1 MIVMKELMEKIRVY
15 NQTLSQLTGLEKAFV
30 KLTEQNDYIWGFH
43 FQNVMIP
50 DTLEQL
56 LRQQKNFCGLLPG
69 TYEKLCEY
77 LKYIQEFTC
86 NTEIVRMD
94 VRSSK
99 LSNYQNRVFQSIG
112 AFYIFYGAGL
122 SMRSLIY
129 GEYEERFQYLNF
141 APVIAI
147 ELLQKNEEVIGY
159 CREILLS
166 ENNTGFLTRNVII
179 AIEQSK
185 NQELQNL
192 MTNLLVAAKLQEGL
206 RQSILETSDEYQ
218 FEYFCRIL
226 DVIGEENLLRYSSV
240 QRSVLTWVGIG
251 YEQVERRLIQSIFE
265 TIHLFFHDENARR
278 EALLEKNPLK
288 IYLALYCLGAR
299 SLEKAIEEAVSL
311 LEQKESQILAAV
323 LIYLK
328 MTRNFPIMEYQDL
341 LETYRENE
349 WITALYLSELNQSQV
364 EEMLL
369 SKEEC
374 IGLFDRIFPFVS
386 KMKSRQVYSS
396 KGFEWFSII
405 LHKETLIYFLSQLLI
420 KTPERERIE
429 RLLPYLS
436 FLWKK
441 AQEEFLIHCFPKVS
455 LSAKKEFL
463 IREIISQQQFLCEFS
478 MKQLAEL
485 ELTEKDILALEGRL
499 KTKKAYARAAIVQVL
514 AKQSEVCIKGSFER
528 LSSSQEKLIRESAFE
543 LQRLAPNCFDE
554 KETQKPE
561 ILGKEQGYGL
571 YQRGQKIELPMRSFL
586 KIQKKGFFKKKEVVD
601 LQFLKGWKKE
611 QVISYLT
618 QWDERIEVH
627 RKDSYRRFGEECLV
641 GDRTFYPLDYRKRSL
656 DALPLGEVWRKYFE
670 KDHLSDQIIFQ
681 LYFIINSLGYL
692 YQNIF
697 SPEISLVYI
706 TAEDT
711 KQWKYYNHISRI
723 ITYYFYECD
732 QGSRFIESAA
742 GVLEL
747 FLKYAQAKTYRTV
760 TCQGQEIIH
769 SIAELT
775 PFLVMMGELHLEE
788 VDDETF
794 REYFP
799 LVYHCYLRF
808 HLDCEPIVKN
818 KLNLQPI
825 VVARACSLGILPK
838 SILMEMLLDKHSEE
852 MAVSNYYFRDDMLI
866 EAFRAAYFENKGV
879 YGKPHFE
886 LPKENREACQYLRET
901 LDEISDALI
910 RMETGRLNDVTC
922 NTKIVTNLLVI
933 RGVKYLLIALKMLE
947 GEDIKRTSFTYDRQ
961 EVFANII
968 RHCYPLP
975 SDSADALQ
983 LAEISEKRLV
993 EVAMMAPQWIQFVS
1007 EVLKWDGFSEA
1018 CFYFIAHMKQSD
1030 PEQKK
1035 AMIAHY
1041 TELDPID
1048 LNDGAFDIE
1057 WCRSIC
1063 QKLGEKRIQV
1073 LYNASKLLCEN
1084 SFHIRARKYMDAC
1097 TGKIKKEE
1105 FWRQAI
1111 EKRNKDALNAYC
1123 IAPLEN
1129 EKDLLERYLYV
1140 QQFLKESKT
1149 FGAQRQASEKRC
1161 CEIAMMNLARNAKFN
1176 SVDRLIWNME
1186 SKIVDTYRDV
1196 LSPKMIEDVEIWIE
1210 VDELG
1215 RNDIRVRKG
1224 GKKLKSIPARLKNN
1238 EDVKRIKEVNQLFH
1252 QQYQRTREMLERAMV
1267 ERTEYD
1273 CSEIEAMANHIIVGP
1288 LIRHLVM
1295 ISRDVVGFY
1304 DHDSLVF
1311 GEKREAYG
1319 GKIRIAHAFDLY
1331 QKHVWQEFQQ
1341 YLYVNQIVQP
1351 FKQVFREL
1359 YLKLEEELEHTYTK
1373 RYTGYQIQ
1381 TSQAAAVLKKHGW
1394 NVSYEYGLEKV
1405 CHKEDTVVHLAADAD
1420 WFSPSDIEAPSIDY
1434 VEFSHRTLN
1443 EPLTIA
1449 EVDDVLFSEMM
1460 RDVDLAVSLAFIGGV
1475 DPITSTSTF
1484 ELRKSI
1490 ITCTCQLMKLSN
1502 VQIDG
1507 HFAHITGKY
1516 NEYSV
1521 HLGSGVVH
1529 QKAAGMIHIV
1539 PVWSGNRGKV
1549 YLPFLDEDPLTAQ
1562 IVSKIVMLSEDAKIK
1577 DPEILGQIYKQ
1588 NSKDDKII

>member
-1 MIVMKELMEKIRVY
+1 MQELMKKIRVY
-15 NQTLSQLTGLEKAFV
+15 NQTLLQLTGLEKKFV
-30 KLTEQNDYIWGFH
+30 KLTEQKDYIFGFH

-56 LRQQKNFCGLLPG
+56 FRQQKDFCGLLPEIH
-69 TYEKLCEY
+69 EKLCEY
-77 LKYIQEFTC
+77 LKHIQEFTC
-86 NTEIVRMD
+86 NTELVRMD
-94 VRSSK
+94 VRSSR
-99 LSNYQNRVFQSIG
+99 LSNYQNRILQSIG

-129 GEYEERFQYLNF
+129 GEYEERFRYLNL

-147 ELLQKNEEVIGY
+147 ELLQRNEEVIGY

-185 NQELQNL
+185 NQELQEL

-218 FEYFCRIL
+218 FDYFCRIL
-226 DVIGEENLLRYSSV
+226 DVIHEEKLLRYSSV

-251 YEQVERRLIQSIFE
+251 YEQVEQRLIQSVFE
-265 TIHLFFHDENARR
+265 TVYLFFHDENARR
-278 EALLEKNPLK
+278 EALLDQNPLRV
-288 IYLALYCLGAR
+288 YLALYCLGAR

-311 LEQKESQILAAV
+311 LEQKESQILAAALV
-323 LIYLK
+323 YLK
-328 MTRNFPIMEYQDL
+328 MTRNFPVMEYQNL
-341 LETYRENE
+341 LETYQENE
-349 WITALYLSELNQSQV
+349 WIIALYLSELNQSRAD
-364 EEMLL
+364 EMLL

-386 KMKSRQVYSS
+386 KMKSQQVYSS

-405 LHKETLIYFLSQLLI
+405 LHKETLIYFLSRLLI

-429 RLLPYLS
+429 QLLPYLS

-441 AQEEFLIHCFPKVS
+441 AQEDFLNKCFSQVS
-455 LSAKKEFL
+455 LPVKKEFL
-463 IREIISQQQFLCEFS
+463 IREIISQQQFLCRFS
-478 MKQLAEL
+478 MKQLTEL

-514 AKQSEVCIKGSFER
+514 AKQSEACIKGSFQR

-554 KETQKPE
+554 EGIQKPE

-571 YQRGQKIELPMRSFL
+571 YQRGQRVELPMRSFL
-586 KIQKKGFFKKKEVVD
+586 RIRKKGFFRKKEVVD
-601 LQFLKGWKKE
+601 LQFLNGWKKE
-611 QVISYLT
+611 EVISYLT
-618 QWDERIEVH
+618 QWNKRIEIH
-627 RKDSYRRFGEECLV
+627 EKDSYHRFGEEYLV
-641 GDRTFYPLDYRKRSL
+641 GDKAFYPLDYKKRSL
-656 DALPLGEVWRKYFE
+656 DALPFGEVWRKYFE

-697 SPEISLVYI
+697 PSEICLVYI
-706 TAEDT
+706 TSEDI
-711 KQWKYYNHISRI
+711 KQWKYYNHISEI
-723 ITYYFYECD
+723 ITYYFYERD
-732 QGSRFIESAA
+732 KESRFAESAA
-742 GVLEL
+742 CVLEL
-747 FLKYAQAKTYRTV
+747 FLKYAQVKAYRTV
-760 TCQGQEIIH
+760 DYHGQEIIH
-769 SIAELT
+769 SMAELT
-775 PFLVMMGELHLEE
+775 PFLVMMRELHLEE

-794 REYFP
+794 CEYFP

-808 HLDCEPIVKN
+808 HLDCEPVVKN

-825 VVARACSLGILPK
+825 VAARACSLGILPK
-838 SILMEMLLDKHSEE
+838 SILLEMILDKHSERISD
-852 MAVSNYYFRDDMLI
+852 SNHYFRDDMLA
-866 EAFRAAYFENKGV
+866 EAFSAAYFENRGV

-886 LPKENREACQYLRET
+886 LPKENQDACQYLRET
-901 LDEISDALI
+901 LDQISDTLI
-910 RMETGRLNDVTC
+910 CMETGRLNDITC
-922 NTKIVTNLLVI
+922 NTKMIPNLFVI

-947 GEDIKRTSFTYDRQ
+947 GEEIKRTSFTYDRQ
-961 EVFANII
+961 EVFANVI

-975 SDSADALQ
+975 SDSVDTLR
-983 LAEISEKRLV
+983 LVEISEKRLV

-1007 EVLKWDGFSEA
+1007 ETLEWDGFSEA

-1035 AMIAHY
+1035 AMISHY

-1048 LNDGAFDIE
+1048 LNDGAFDIS

-1063 QKLGEKRIQV
+1063 QKLGEKKIKI
-1073 LYNASKLLCEN
+1073 LYDASKLLCEN
-1084 SFHIRARKYMDAC
+1084 SFHVRARKYMDAC

-1105 FWRQAI
+1105 FWKQAT

-1123 IAPLEN
+1123 IAPLKD

-1149 FGAQRQASEKRC
+1149 FGVQRQASEKRC
-1161 CEIAMMNLARNAKFN
+1161 REIAMMNLARNAKFN

-1186 SKIVDTYRDV
+1186 SKITDTYRDV
-1196 LSPKMIEDVEIWIE
+1196 LSPKPIEDIEIWIE

-1215 RNDIRVRKG
+1215 QNDICVRKA

-1238 EDVKRIKEVNQLFH
+1238 EEVKRIKEAHQLFC
-1252 QQYQRTREMLERAMV
+1252 QQYQRTREMFERAME

-1273 CSEIEAMANHIIVGP
+1273 CSEIEIMANHIIAGP
-1288 LIRHLVM
+1288 LLRRLVM
-1295 ISRDVVGFY
+1295 ISKDAIGFY
-1304 DHDSLVF
+1304 DHGSLVF
-1311 GEKREAYG
+1311 GEKGEPYG
-1319 GKIRIAHAFDLY
+1319 DKIRIAHTFDLY
-1331 QKHVWQEFQQ
+1331 QNHVWQEFQH
-1341 YLYVNQIVQP
+1341 YLYRNQIVQP

-1373 RYTGYQIQ
+1373 RYTSYQIQ
-1381 TSQAAAVLKKHGW
+1381 TSQAAAALKKRGW

-1434 VEFSHRTLN
+1434 VEFSHCRLN

-1475 DPITSTSTF
+1475 DPITSTSTL
-1484 ELRKSI
+1484 ELRKAI

-1502 VQIDG
+1502 VQIEG
-1507 HFAHITGKY
+1507 HFAHIAGKY

-1529 QKAAGMIHIV
+1529 QKAAGNIHII

-1549 YLPFLDEDPLTAQ
+1549 YLPFLDEDPLTVQ
-1562 IVSKIVMLSEDAKIK
+1562 IVSKILMLSEDTKIK
-1577 DPEILGQIYKQ
+1577 DPEILSQIYKQ
-1588 NSKDDKII
+1588 QCND